1 MRWRLVAAFAGVM
14 VVVLLALGIP
24 LAGHLR
30 DVEADRLIAELQ
42 RDAFILGGTAQDAIA
57 EGETAT
63 SRLQSTI
70 DVYANTDGTEVV
82 VTDEEGDVLA
92 SSRGGP
98 RRGTNVA
105 SQPELAA
112 ALEGVPASDRGD
124 RVAVAVPLR
133 DGAAI
138 VGAIQVTSAPGVISN
153 RANDK
158 FGGLAMVGLISL
170 VAAVIAALFMAGT
183 IARPLRRL
191 RRSTERVAKGDFSVD
206 SSDAEGPPEVRDL
219 VDAFAAM
226 TTRVATLVEQQRSF
240 ASDASHQLR
249 TPLTALRLQLERASE
264 LVDEDPAAATEQV
277 DAAMA
282 EVERLQRMVEG
293 LLVLARTGRDE
304 RTEPVDLVAVGLER
318 VDVWRPLAE
327 EREVRLDTV
336 TEIAAP
342 ALAVP
347 GAVEQVIDNF
357 IDNALNVAEPGSTI
371 EVVVGRKDGWA
382 ELHVLDRGPGMS
394 DEQLAHA
401 FDRFWRA
408 PDAATDG
415 SGLGLSI
422 VRHLA
427 TASGGEVSLHNRA
440 DGGIDACL
448 RLPGR
453 DLMLDHSK

>member
-1 MRWRLVAAFAGVM
+1 VRWRLVAAFAGVM
-14 VVVLLALGIP
+14 VVVLLALGLP

-70 DVYANTDGTEVV
+70 DVYANTDGAAVV

-92 SSRGGP
+92 SSSGGP
-98 RRGTNVA
+98 RRGTNMA

-112 ALEGVPASDRGD
+112 ALGGVPASASGD
-124 RVAVAVPLR
+124 PVAVAVPLR

-219 VDAFAAM
+219 VDAFGAM

-264 LVDEDPAAATEQV
+264 LVDEDPVAATDQV

-293 LLVLARTGRDE
+293 LLVLARNGGDE
-304 RTEPVDLVAVGLER
+304 RTEPVDLVEVGLER

-327 EREVRLDTV
+327 EREVQLDTV

-357 IDNALNVAEPGSTI
+357 IDNALNVADPGSTI

-382 ELHVLDRGPGMS
+382 ELHVMDRGPGMS

-427 TASGGEVSLHNRA
+427 TASGGEVSLRNRA

-448 RLPGR
+448 RLPSLQLQAAR
-453 DLMLDHSK
+453 